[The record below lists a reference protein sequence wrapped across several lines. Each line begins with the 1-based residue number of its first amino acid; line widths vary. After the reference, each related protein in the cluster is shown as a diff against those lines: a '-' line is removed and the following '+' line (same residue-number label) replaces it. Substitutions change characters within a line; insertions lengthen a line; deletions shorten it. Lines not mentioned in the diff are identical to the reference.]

1 MVGSK
6 TGQGFIKKV
15 GKDILTLDL
24 DTLEYRPAKKAS
36 FATLEMTKS
45 IDKPIDRFKVLVKG
59 KIKQVNF
66 TERVSGMF
74 AYVFQLIS
82 DELYK
87 IDDAMK
93 AGFGW
98 ENGPFEIWDAIGV
111 EKELPL

>member
-1 MVGSK
+1 
-6 TGQGFIKKV
+6 
-15 GKDILTLDL
+15 
-24 DTLEYRPAKKAS
+24 
-36 FATLEMTKS
+36 MTKS

-59 KIKQVNF
+59 KDKAGEF
-66 TERVSGMF
+66 YRKSFAGMF
-74 AYVFQLIS
+74 AYVSNEFQKYQMN
-82 DELYK
+82 YK